1 MNCKLQCIFTEYSKA
16 DGIWLLQTILGAF
29 QKEQQKFVQEKNARR
44 TGEAFQRMFQRM
56 FQTVTC
62 CETIYILY
70 VKRFFSQF

>member
-1 MNCKLQCIFTEYSKA
+1 MNCKLQYIFTEYSKA

-44 TGEAFQRMFQRM
+44 TGEAFQRMFQ
-56 FQTVTC
+56 TVTC